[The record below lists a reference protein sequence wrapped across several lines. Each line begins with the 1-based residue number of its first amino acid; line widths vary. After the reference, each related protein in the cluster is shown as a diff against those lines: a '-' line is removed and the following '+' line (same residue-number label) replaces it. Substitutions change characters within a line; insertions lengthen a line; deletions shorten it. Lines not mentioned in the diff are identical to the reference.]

1 MVTLLYVQHLK
12 KDLYGDTAKGGIL
25 KEVKGLYYSRE
36 EDIEDYSKGRDR
48 EGRSRSLKKLPRKLT
63 VSSLAIPLHKIQ
75 NIKLALW

>member
-1 MVTLLYVQHLK
+1 MVALLYVQHLK

-48 EGRSRSLKKLPRKLT
+48 EGRSRSL
-63 VSSLAIPLHKIQ
+63 
-75 NIKLALW
+75 